1 MKNRIGDILK
11 IFLECG
17 KGGHLDEM
25 KGIIKAFEGHE
36 LIFVVVRAET
46 TKDLGKL
53 AKVYYFRDT
62 IGPKMIHV
70 IINMFLIAPFLMKIL
85 LKERPDVI
93 VSTGG
98 DATCPLCFLGK
109 SLGIKIIYVE
119 SLARV
124 TDLSGN
130 GKVMY
135 HIADLFL
142 VQWEGLLRKYK
153 KAQYWGNIL

>member
-1 MKNRIGDILK
+1 MK

-25 KGIIKAFEGHE
+25 KSIIKAFEGHE
-36 LIFVVVRAET
+36 LIFVVVKAET
-46 TKDLGKL
+46 TKDLKDMT
-53 AKVYYFRDT
+53 KVYYFRDT

-70 IINMFLIAPFLMKIL
+70 VINMFLIAPFLLKIL
-85 LKERPDVI
+85 LKERPNVI

-98 DATCPLCFLGK
+98 DATCPLSFLGK
-109 SLGIKIIYVE
+109 AMGVEIIYVE

-142 VQWEGLLRKYK
+142 VQWEGLLKKYK